1 MQLEEL
7 NGRYQHLRNEL
18 DAAYAAPVWD
28 SNKINRITAEMVPV
42 ELALASFHFQGQHL
56 EEGAGHA

>member
-7 NGRYQHLRNEL
+7 NGRYQDLRNEL

-28 SNKINRITAEMVPV
+28 SNRINRIATELIPV
-42 ELALASFHFQGQHL
+42 ELALASFQFQGNAD
-56 EEGAGHA
+56 EGANHG

>member
-28 SNKINRITAEMVPV
+28 SNKINRITTELVPV
-42 ELALASFHFQGQHL
+42 ELALASFQFQHNT

>member
-7 NGRYQHLRNEL
+7 NGKYQRLRSEL

-28 SNKINRITAEMVPV
+28 SNRINRITAEMIPV
-42 ELALASFHFQGQHL
+42 ELALASFQFQGNA
-56 EEGAGHA
+56 EEGVAHG

>member
-7 NGRYQHLRNEL
+7 NGKYATLRNEL

-28 SNKINRITAEMVPV
+28 SHRISRIADELVPI
-42 ELALASFHFQGQHL
+42 ELALASLSSQRPDDA
-56 EEGAGHA
+56 GAANG